1 MLRKLKLGD
10 CGTIRESRD
19 LPVSTSTSTH
29 LLFILYSLQ
38 LFNHSITFTQLHL
51 HTEYSVLNI
60 EMSTFTEIN
69 GSDLISALHLAQQAP
84 VILGPNPKSTTS
96 STGTAE
102 EYGRI
107 EQLFLAC
114 LRTGD
119 DQSASTCLNRL
130 SHRFG
135 PANERVMGLHG
146 LYQEATAKDRAALE
160 KIREEYEKILNEN
173 PVNVVSSSPYL
184 PRVAQPGCS

>member
-1 MLRKLKLGD
+1 MGSPNVR
-10 CGTIRESRD
+10 
-19 LPVSTSTSTH
+19 
-29 LLFILYSLQ
+29 
-38 LFNHSITFTQLHL
+38 
-51 HTEYSVLNI
+51 
-60 EMSTFTEIN
+60 EIN

-84 VILGPNPKSTTS
+84 VILGPNPKSATS
-96 STGTAE
+96 SSGTAE

-119 DQSASTCLNRL
+119 DQSAQTCLDRL

-173 PVNVVSSSPYL
+173 PVNVVRFSFPI
-184 PRVAQPGCS
+184 QPGGVLV

>member
-1 MLRKLKLGD
+1 
-10 CGTIRESRD
+10 
-19 LPVSTSTSTH
+19 
-29 LLFILYSLQ
+29 
-38 LFNHSITFTQLHL
+38 
-51 HTEYSVLNI
+51 
-60 EMSTFTEIN
+60 MSTFTEIN

-119 DQSASTCLNRL
+119 DQSASTCLDRL

-173 PVNVVSSSPYL
+173 PVNVVSSSPPL